1 MNPVWG
7 RYANL
12 LRDTSIMASAYNY
25 LVIAVK
31 NQAISNEINEL
42 DEQGS
47 FIDFMEVLLGVK
59 KKVFAVTE
67 DDRKNI
73 VEEFKKRSSTRTLP
87 NPAVIE
93 IEEDSLTLI
102 KNLFGEDNIEI
113 KE

>member
-1 MNPVWG
+1 
-7 RYANL
+7 
-12 LRDTSIMASAYNY
+12 MASASNY
-25 LVIAVK
+25 VVIAVK

-47 FIDFMEVLLGVK
+47 FIDFMEVLLGTK

-67 DDRKNI
+67 EERSNI
-73 VEEFKKRSSTRTLP
+73 VEEFKKRSSTRSLP
-87 NPAVIE
+87 KAAIIE
-93 IEEDSLTLI
+93 IEEDSLELI